1 MTGVSLGLRGTY
13 GLETLGGSFSQ
24 AIWLNNAGEAVGQAA
39 LQAMNPSMRLYG
51 EVVRAHR
58 SSLVFTVHNVGEI
71 AAPLAHGIDAL
82 HVCDA

>member
-1 MTGVSLGLRGTY
+1 MTGVSLVLRV
-13 GLETLGGSFSQ
+13 LMDLKTLGGSFSQ

-39 LQAMNPSMRLYG
+39 LQEMNLSMQLYG

-58 SSLVFTVHNVGEI
+58 SSLVFTVHNVREI
-71 AAPLAHGIDAL
+71 AAPLAHGLHAL